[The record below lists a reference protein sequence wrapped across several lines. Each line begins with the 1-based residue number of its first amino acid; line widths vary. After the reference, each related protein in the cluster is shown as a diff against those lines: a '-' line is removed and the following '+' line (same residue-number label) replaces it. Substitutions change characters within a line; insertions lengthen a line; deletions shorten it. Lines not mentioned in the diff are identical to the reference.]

1 VVLEE
6 EVAWEE
12 VKVLLV
18 GVVEGVAM
26 WTGVSTRSKKTL
38 WIRIWRILVLVQVKG
53 GRGDGGG

>member
-26 WTGVSTRSKKTL
+26 WTGVSTRSKKNPMDKDLEDTGASPS
-38 WIRIWRILVLVQVKG
+38 K
-53 GRGDGGG
+53 RGAW